1 MAKASKA
8 KVTWAFDP
16 FSGPVKD
23 PQPWADFLENLA
35 KLEKS
40 QIEPVYVLSPD
51 GLNWSGEFSGPWVKK
66 YRPLAE
72 TAAATTLAPFQYRS
86 VTPARILVNPKV
98 SLKGDVQKLAKD
110 AKKNKR
116 GMILVQTHARTGM
129 ERWMMGSFAESLLIH
144 SKVPVLC
151 VNPQT
156 APPKQIRRVL
166 FPTDL
171 SPASKRTF
179 KKIIARCRAWGAEVV
194 LAHKLPDPIEPIV
207 QSGVYMAG
215 GGWITLSQYFEKES
229 AERRKKLDQWIQEAK
244 AAGVSATVQ
253 VIEKSGLISDE
264 ILKTAKANQAD
275 MIALCSQSGPVSSV
289 LAGSVARQ
297 IVRGAHCPVLV
308 FHDDAKN

>member
-1 MAKASKA
+1 MAKA
-8 KVTWAFDP
+8 KVSWAFDP
-16 FSGPVKD
+16 FSGPMKD
-23 PQPWADFLENLA
+23 PRPWTEFLDQLA
-35 KLEKS
+35 KLEKTE
-40 QIEPVYVLSPD
+40 IEPVYVLSPD

-72 TAAATTLAPFQYRS
+72 AAAETALAPFANHP
-86 VTPARILVNPKV
+86 VKPVRILVNPKV
-98 SLKGDVQKLAKD
+98 SLKGDVQKLAQD
-110 AKKNKR
+110 AKRQKR
-116 GMILVQTHARTGM
+116 SMIVVQTHARQGM
-129 ERWMMGSFAESLLIH
+129 ERWVMGSFAESLLIQ

-156 APPKQIRRVL
+156 QPPKQIRRIL

-171 SPASKRTF
+171 SGASRRSF
-179 KKIIARCRAWGAEVV
+179 KKLLARCRSWGAELV

-229 AERRKKLDQWIQEAK
+229 AERRAKLEQWVQEAK
-244 AAGVSATVQ
+244 AVGVNATVK
-253 VIEKSGLISDE
+253 VIEKSGLIADE
-264 ILKTAKANQAD
+264 ILKAASGSQVD
-275 MIALCSQSGPVSSV
+275 MIALCSQSGPISSV

-308 FHDDAKN
+308 FHDAAKS